1 MRCLS
6 LLALCATA
14 VASTTTTT
22 TPTPAQYASLK
33 TALQKILE
41 TATVKDSLAVS
52 FGWKDANTEFSLAAG
67 KVNVPGK
74 PSRDT
79 TTNDTF
85 LYGSGTKTFTATA
98 IM

>member
-1 MRCLS
+1 MRSLS
-6 LLALCATA
+6 LLLCATA
-14 VASTTTTT
+14 VAATTTTTT

-67 KVNVPGK
+67 KINVPGK

-79 TTNDTF
+79 TINDTF